1 MSKEIL
7 DTVLLLALPA
17 SGKSELRRY
26 IDHLPAER
34 CKSELHMGHTAQL
47 DDFPYVHLM
56 RRIDEELTSRKVKTR
71 FFKAMDRPF
80 IDARDWLTLV
90 ELVNEDF
97 KDLKSTRKYSP
108 DSAARFF
115 FERLDEACGR
125 AGAPVRMKAL
135 EPELSDALSEALEGD
150 ARKWLA
156 EKQENMPESLD
167 GRTLIIEFARGGS
180 HTATM
185 PLPAPWGYAHSVK
198 QLSDELLSK
207 SVILYVWVTPEES
220 RRKNEAR
227 ADPDDPGSILHHGVP
242 LEVLL
247 NDYGCDDVAHLMET
261 SDRPGTVRIE
271 KGDRVYHLP
280 VARFDN
286 RVDKTSF
293 IRDDPSDWPADSVK
307 ALHDELKRACQHLA
321 GS

>member
-34 CKSELHMGHTAQL
+34 CRNELHMGPTAQL

-56 RRIDEELTSRKVKTR
+56 RRIDEELMARKVQTR

-97 KDLKSTRKYSP
+97 QDLKSARTYSP

-115 FERLDEACGR
+115 FERLDEACRR
-125 AGAPVRMKAL
+125 AGGPARMEAL
-135 EPELSDALSEALEGD
+135 PSELSSALSEVLEGD

-185 PLPAPWGYAHSVK
+185 PLPEFFGYAHSVK
-198 QLSDELLSK
+198 QLSAELLAK
-207 SVILYVWVTPEES
+207 STILYVWVTPEES

-271 KGDRVYHLP
+271 KGGRVYHLP

-307 ALHDELKRACQHLA
+307 ALHDELRGACDHLA